1 MVDLINEFRDI
12 TKRAKLTE
20 RLFTLYEL
28 RNILN
33 EKINKT
39 EAKIIQCSTGRI
51 RKKRKK
57 HKYKDFGGERQQT
70 FNHQCRFTLH
80 NHHMLGYLP
89 KWFCKKEYD
98 PFYF

>member
-1 MVDLINEFRDI
+1 MVDLVKEFRDI

-39 EAKIIQCSTGRI
+39 EGKIVELDMEIAKNEDKQDRADTS
-51 RKKRKK
+51 
-57 HKYKDFGGERQQT
+57 D
-70 FNHQCRFTLH
+70 
-80 NHHMLGYLP
+80 
-89 KWFCKKEYD
+89 KE
-98 PFYF
+98 

>member
-1 MVDLINEFRDI
+1 MVNLINEFRDI

-39 EAKIIQCSTGRI
+39 EAKIVELDMEIA
-51 RKKRKK
+51 KDENKR
-57 HKYKDFGGERQQT
+57 DSADGS
-70 FNHQCRFTLH
+70 N
-80 NHHMLGYLP
+80 
-89 KWFCKKEYD
+89 KE
-98 PFYF
+98 

>member
-1 MVDLINEFRDI
+1 MVDLAKEFRDI

-39 EAKIIQCSTGRI
+39 EAKIVELDMEVAKNGDQQNSTNRS
-51 RKKRKK
+51 
-57 HKYKDFGGERQQT
+57 D
-70 FNHQCRFTLH
+70 
-80 NHHMLGYLP
+80 
-89 KWFCKKEYD
+89 
-98 PFYF
+98 

>member
-1 MVDLINEFRDI
+1 MVDLVKEFRDM

-39 EAKIIQCSTGRI
+39 ETKIVELDMEVAKNGNQQNSTNTS
-51 RKKRKK
+51 
-57 HKYKDFGGERQQT
+57 D
-70 FNHQCRFTLH
+70 
-80 NHHMLGYLP
+80 
-89 KWFCKKEYD
+89 
-98 PFYF
+98 

>member
-1 MVDLINEFRDI
+1 MVNLINEFRDI

-39 EAKIIQCSTGRI
+39 EGKIVELDMEVATNGNKQNSADRSD
-51 RKKRKK
+51 KK
-57 HKYKDFGGERQQT
+57 
-70 FNHQCRFTLH
+70 
-80 NHHMLGYLP
+80 
-89 KWFCKKEYD
+89 
-98 PFYF
+98 

>member
-1 MVDLINEFRDI
+1 MVDLAKEFKDI

-39 EAKIIQCSTGRI
+39 EAKIVELDMEVATNGNQQNSTNRS
-51 RKKRKK
+51 
-57 HKYKDFGGERQQT
+57 D
-70 FNHQCRFTLH
+70 
-80 NHHMLGYLP
+80 
-89 KWFCKKEYD
+89 
-98 PFYF
+98 

>member
-1 MVDLINEFRDI
+1 MVDVIKEFRDI

-39 EAKIIQCSTGRI
+39 EGKIVELDMEVAKNGNKQNSADRSD
-51 RKKRKK
+51 KK
-57 HKYKDFGGERQQT
+57 
-70 FNHQCRFTLH
+70 
-80 NHHMLGYLP
+80 
-89 KWFCKKEYD
+89 
-98 PFYF
+98 